1 MILDSVRWRIYA
13 FSPPMATSHL
23 STELLEQIE
32 TLSDQIVSDCYQCGC
47 CTSGCPIG
55 EAMDPPPS
63 KAIRLLQL
71 GKADELLDS
80 DGIWLCASCL
90 VCGTRCPRG
99 VDYARIAEA
108 CRVLVLRSKLSKVD
122 PDTVTPLEL
131 DEIPQQAFIAAF
143 RKSAV

>member
-1 MILDSVRWRIYA
+1 
-13 FSPPMATSHL
+13 MATSHS

>member
-1 MILDSVRWRIYA
+1 
-13 FSPPMATSHL
+13 MATAYS
-23 STELLEQIE
+23 SAVLLEQVE
-32 TLSDQIVSDCYQCGC
+32 TLSGQTVGDCYQCGC

-71 GKADELLDS
+71 GRADELLAS
-80 DGIWLCASCL
+80 DGIWVCASCL

-108 CRVLVLRSKLSKVD
+108 CRALVLRSKQSMVD
-122 PDTVTPLEL
+122 PDTVATLEL
-131 DEIPQQAFIAAF
+131 QEIPQQAFIAAF
-143 RKSAV
+143 RKSSV